1 MRDVVDQLDR
11 RTARIVGLVG
21 FLLAA
26 ALPPMLWHRAIAAVA
41 HDFRMDIP
49 YLTGWLAYAL
59 IALGLL
65 FFVPVLI
72 SIGRRPDSRFYPRAR
87 NAWAGWG
94 ASCYLL
100 GVALATQVAQIA
112 GASGGYPLPAAGPMP
127 SPPGAPRP
135 QAGAAAAVDCPRC
148 PASALP

>member
-1 MRDVVDQLDR
+1 VVEQLDR

-26 ALPPMLWHRAIAAVA
+26 ALPPILWHRAIAAVA

-100 GVALATQVAQIA
+100 GLALATQVAQIA
-112 GASGGYPLPAAGPMP
+112 GAGGA
-127 SPPGAPRP
+127 
-135 QAGAAAAVDCPRC
+135 
-148 PASALP
+148 